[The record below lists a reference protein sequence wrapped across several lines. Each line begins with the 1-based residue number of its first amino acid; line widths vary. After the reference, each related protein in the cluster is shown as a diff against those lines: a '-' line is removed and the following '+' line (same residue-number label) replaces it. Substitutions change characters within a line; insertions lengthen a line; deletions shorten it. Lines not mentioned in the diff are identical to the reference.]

1 MIDFSNREVKT
12 VVKFKEQGEDI
23 WFEIRYM
30 SDKKLNS
37 FKNDLDAFKWLI
49 LDWGDDF
56 KSPSGKDWPC
66 TEKNKE
72 EFYLAIPDL
81 TAKVFAKSWDKW
93 SFATDTT
100 EVISRLGKS
109 PSTKGSGDKRK
120 QPHTTQTVV
129 PA

>member
-12 VVKFKEQGEDI
+12 VVKFKEQGQDI
-23 WFEIRYM
+23 WFEIRYL
-30 SDKKLNS
+30 SQKKIES
-37 FKNDLDAFKWLI
+37 FKFDLDMFKWVV
-49 LDWGDDF
+49 LDWGDDLR
-56 KSPSGKDWPC
+56 SPSGKDWDC

-72 EFYLAIPDL
+72 EFYWEIPDL
-81 TAKVFAKSWDKW
+81 TSKVLIKSFDK
-93 SFATDTT
+93 FTFGTDTT

-109 PSTKGSGDKRK
+109 RSAKESGDKRK